1 MAALGSAAKIPQGCS
16 CFEQAPGMVALES
29 AVMVPRGCSCFEQ
42 PQAWLRSERGHDS
55 PRMLLVL

>member
-29 AVMVPRGCSCFEQ
+29 AAMVPRGCSCFEQ
-42 PQAWLRSERGHDS
+42 PQA
-55 PRMLLVL
+55 